1 MYAEWLK
8 NKYGHLN
15 AHKRFVLE
23 VYIPSFSV
31 LALLAVTAYVLSD
44 AINVIRNKGRDD
56 GEDVNVVFLF
66 AFSTGNFMVD
76 VLSSLMFYLRG
87 SDGFKH
93 YAQVLFL
100 NDDSSA
106 HHSGTSEE
114 HEQQQQSDQLAV
126 KEPGLRHYSIDER
139 TERLIIES
147 EEALHSY
154 QQQKQHDKH
163 RPHSPRAQRLASPR
177 TDNHKEDGKNPIGS
191 AVRKI
196 RHNLNMLSAFT
207 HVGSDTLRTVSVFIA
222 ALVATFSG
230 YSGNLCDAWAAVVV
244 SITICFAVIPLLSEI
259 FSAATHPLDDVGREI
274 VRVSAAPTLSTPLSS
289 SSAGVISDS
298 MLDNAH
304 FISDN
309 HV

>member
-8 NKYGHLN
+8 NKHGHLN
-15 AHKRFVLE
+15 AHTRFVLE

-31 LALLAVTAYVLSD
+31 LALLGVTAYILSD

-56 GEDVNVVFLF
+56 GGEVSIVFLF
-66 AFSTGNFMVD
+66 AFSTGNFIVD
-76 VLSSLMFYLRG
+76 VLSSVMFYLRG

-93 YAQVLFL
+93 YAQVLLLSDSSEKREQL
-100 NDDSSA
+100 ND
-106 HHSGTSEE
+106 
-114 HEQQQQSDQLAV
+114 QLPV

-154 QQQKQHDKH
+154 RIEQDKKKSNQMEQNKQNQL
-163 RPHSPRAQRLASPR
+163 PTTRAPRLASPR
-177 TDNHKEDGKNPIGS
+177 EDKSNDPIGS

-207 HVGSDTLRTVSVFIA
+207 HVGSDTLRTMSVFIA
-222 ALVATFSG
+222 AMIATFSG

-244 SITICFAVIPLLSEI
+244 SLTICFAVMPLLSEI
-259 FSAATHPLDDVGREI
+259 YRAATHPLDDMGREI
-274 VRVSAAPTLSTPLSS
+274 VRVSASASSIPAPPSST
-289 SSAGVISDS
+289 AAISNP
-298 MLDNAH
+298 MLNNAH
-304 FISDN
+304 ILSEDN
-309 HV
+309 V